1 MVVLLEPGQA
11 FCLIKTRKGSQV
23 GFAADDGLD
32 TGLVCSFEKFYRS
45 KKVAVV
51 RDGASRHPFGLEGLE
66 KPVEF
71 ARTIQKAVLSVHVQ
85 MGNGLW
91 GG

>member
-1 MVVLLEPGQA
+1 VFEFWRAIARPWQTEVITTEVIA
-11 FCLIKTRKGSQV
+11 
-23 GFAADDGLD
+23 GFFIFTA
-32 TGLVCSFEKFYRS
+32 
-45 KKVAVV
+45 
-51 RDGASRHPFGLEGLE
+51 FGLEGLE